1 MESGDGRSRTGA
13 RIAAILFMTV
23 LAAYLARVSISVALP
38 FIAADYAW
46 SSEQIG
52 GLGGILLG
60 VFLLGYGLS
69 NVFLSPL
76 ADCYG
81 PKKGLLLAVLSWSIV
96 TALMG
101 VAGMIYAAFVLLRT
115 SLGLAQGVVFPAAGK
130 ITQAWTPPQRRS
142 RMNAMYYSAI
152 ALANI
157 LAPLLLIPLM
167 MTTSWNLMF
176 IVLGVLGFAL
186 LVPILLWLKDS
197 PEGPAICEPET
208 LKENIRFASSQLREA
223 VRIKGLFL
231 LTLSHS
237 LWSIAFWGLTLWL
250 PTFLITARGFSP
262 DELMWAAAIPYVGY
276 IGGLSA
282 GSYLSDRVGRRSVV
296 TVSFLMAG
304 ALMMLSLVFL
314 TGRAETMIALS
325 VMFFFIAILGPNVA
339 TLLQGCCIT
348 RLTCSATGIEN
359 GISNGLGALGPVTVG
374 AIIAVTGSYDAA
386 LMLLALLVALSGVA
400 LLGFRGREERTC
412 PLQPSP

>member
-1 MESGDGRSRTGA
+1 
-13 RIAAILFMTV
+13 MTV